1 MTSALLR
8 VEAGDGVATLTLD
21 SPRNRNALST
31 SLISELSEAFASAVA
46 DPAVRVIVLSHT
58 GPVFCAGADLKETA
72 AAFDG
77 DGTLPVVPLADLLA
91 SLWESPKP
99 IVARVGGAARAGGI
113 GLIAAAD
120 IVVCASTATFAFS
133 EVRLGVVP
141 AVISVPVR
149 RRISARAAAELFLT
163 GDVFD
168 AARAAEIGLVTRV
181 VDETA
186 LDESVAGYCESM
198 LKGAPAALGG
208 ARALLQDATVRDE
221 LARMADASDH
231 YFRSAE
237 GREGILAHREKRPP
251 HWIPTSRQ

>member
-1 MTSALLR
+1 MTSALLQ

-21 SPRNRNALST
+21 SPHNRNALST
-31 SLISELSEAFASAVA
+31 SLIRELSEAFASAVA

-120 IVVCASTATFAFS
+120 IVVCASAATFAFS

-181 VDETA
+181 TDEA
-186 LDESVAGYCESM
+186 GLDAAVADYCASM
-198 LKGAPAALGG
+198 LKGAPTALGG

-221 LARMADASDH
+221 LARMADASDQ

-251 HWIPTSRQ
+251 HWIPASRQ

>member
-1 MTSALLR
+1 MTSAHLR

-21 SPRNRNALST
+21 SPHNRNALST
-31 SLISELSEAFASAVA
+31 ALIGALSEGFAAAVA

-113 GLIAAAD
+113 GLIATAD
-120 IVVCASTATFAFS
+120 IVVCADTATFAFS
-133 EVRLGVVP
+133 EVRLGVIP

-181 VDETA
+181 VGADDVDTVV
-186 LDESVAGYCESM
+186 DRYCES
-198 LKGAPAALGG
+198 LIKGAPAALGG
-208 ARALLQDATVRDE
+208 ARALLQDVTVRDE

-231 YFRSAE
+231 YFRSDE
-237 GREGILAHREKRPP
+237 GREGIQAHREKRPP
-251 HWIPTSRQ
+251 HWIPASRR